1 MNNFKKFCLIFCLA
15 IVAMLC
21 ALMPISAQDT
31 SDIDVTTAFIKANEA
46 YNAGRFEAAALLYEA
61 AIEKAENGY
70 LYYNLGNCYFK
81 TGELGQ
87 ALLNYRRAQKLTP
100 RFEDLLSN
108 LNYARQEAKDK
119 IETKGY
125 SQALNKIFFWY
136 YMFSK
141 KELIIAFLAL
151 NFVFFLVAG
160 IRLYARADAI
170 KWILVVVSILY
181 IISGASA
188 LTRIYQD
195 SYGLEGVVTAQEVS
209 VRSGNSVN
217 NVVLFML
224 HEGAEFK
231 AREIKGDWLK
241 IELADGK
248 KGWIQSMG
256 AEII

>member
-1 MNNFKKFCLIFCLA
+1 MNNLKRFCLIFCVTMAA
-15 IVAMLC
+15 ILYSLPPVL
-21 ALMPISAQDT
+21 AQDT
-31 SDIDVTTAFIKANEA
+31 PGIDVTTAFFKANEA
-46 YNAGRFEAAALLYEA
+46 YNTGKFKEAASLYEA
-61 AIEKAENGY
+61 AIEKTENGY

-108 LNYARQEAKDK
+108 LNYARQETKDK
-119 IETKGY
+119 IEAKGY
-125 SQALNKIFFWY
+125 SQALRKVFFWY

-141 KELIIAFLAL
+141 KELIIAFVAL
-151 NFVFFLVAG
+151 NFAFFLVAG
-160 IRLYARADAI
+160 IRLYTKADAV
-170 KWILVVVSILY
+170 KWILVIVSILY
-181 IISGASA
+181 LISGASA

-195 SYGLEGVVTAQEVS
+195 SYGKEGVVTAQEVS
-209 VRSGNSVN
+209 VRSGNAVN

-231 AREIKGDWLK
+231 ARKIKGDWLK